1 MHVLTSILGFILAVG
16 LLVAVHE
23 WGHFWVA
30 RRLGVKVLRFSIGF
44 GRPLRSWRRGE
55 TEYVIGSLPF
65 GGYVKMLDGREGPV
79 DPAEAH
85 RAFDRQGV
93 GKRAAIVA
101 AGPAANLVFA
111 VVAYALMYMVGVT
124 GLAPILD
131 APAAATPA
139 AQAGLRGEAEVLAV
153 NGRPVRTFDALR
165 VAVLDAATGDQPIQL
180 RVREQGGERTV
191 ELPGAPYGLFMGTD
205 DPLARLGLRPW
216 EPRGSIIVRRVE
228 EGAAAALAGL
238 RVDDV
243 VTGVG
248 GVPISRASELVE
260 AIRQHAGER
269 VELDILRD
277 GLPQTVSVIPGTRRH
292 NGEVVGYAGAAFGV
306 DIPDE
311 VRGRLLVVERLGVL
325 EAIQA
330 GFSRTWD
337 MGVLSLRVM
346 GKMLTGEATLETI
359 SGPLGIADVAGK
371 SLVLGLSSFL
381 AFLALVSLSLAILN
395 LLPVPVLDGGHLL
408 FYLIEVL
415 RGRPLSDQA
424 QMLAQRVGMSLLLA
438 LMALALFNDLTRLF
452 FF

>member
-1 MHVLTSILGFILAVG
+1 MHVLASILGFILAIG

-44 GRPLRSWRRGE
+44 GRPLKTWRRGE
-55 TEYVIGSLPF
+55 TEYVIASLPL

-79 DPAEAH
+79 EPDEVH
-85 RAFDRQGV
+85 RAFDRQSV

-101 AGPAANLVFA
+101 AGPVANLVFA
-111 VVAYALMYMVGVT
+111 VIAYALMYMLGIT

-131 APAAATPA
+131 APAAGTPA

-153 NGRPVRTFDALR
+153 NGHPVRTFDALR
-165 VAVLDAATGDQPIQL
+165 IAVLDAATGGQPIQL
-180 RVREQGGERTV
+180 RVREQGGERMV
-191 ELPGAPYGLFMGTD
+191 ELPGASYGLLKGTE

-216 EPRGSIIVRRVE
+216 EPRGNIIVRQVE

-238 RVDDV
+238 RVNDV

-248 GVPISRASELVE
+248 GMPVSRASELVE
-260 AIRQHAGER
+260 VIRQHPGER

-277 GLPQTVSVIPGTRRH
+277 GQSLRVSMILGMRRF
-292 NGEVVGYAGAAFGV
+292 NSEMVGYAGAAFSV
-306 DIPDE
+306 DISDE
-311 VRGRLLVVERLGVL
+311 TWARLRVVERLGVL
-325 EAIQA
+325 EAVQA
-330 GFSRTWD
+330 GLSRTWD
-337 MGVLSLRVM
+337 MSVLTLRFM
-346 GKMLTGEATLETI
+346 GKMLTGQASLETI

-371 SLVLGLSSFL
+371 SLVLGLSNFL

-408 FYLIEVL
+408 FYLIEAL
-415 RGRPLSDQA
+415 LGRPLSNEA
-424 QMLAQRVGMSLLLA
+424 QMFAQRIGMSLLLA

-452 FF
+452 F

>member
-1 MHVLTSILGFILAVG
+1 MHLLASILGFILAIG

-55 TEYVIGSLPF
+55 TEYVLGSLPF

-131 APAAATPA
+131 VPAAATPA

-165 VAVLDAATGDQPIQL
+165 VAVLDAAMGDQPIQL
-180 RVREQGGERTV
+180 LVREQGVERTV
-191 ELPGAPYGLFMGTD
+191 ELPGVPYGLLAGTD

-238 RVDDV
+238 RVGDV

-260 AIRQHAGER
+260 AIRQHPGER

-277 GLPQTVSVIPGTRRH
+277 GRPQTVSVIPGMRWH
-292 NGEVVGYAGAAFGV
+292 NGEMVGYAGAAFGV

-311 VRGRLLVVERLGVL
+311 VWRRLLVVERLGVL

-337 MGVLSLRVM
+337 MSVLSLRVM

-359 SGPLGIADVAGK
+359 SGPLGIADIAGR

-381 AFLALVSLSLAILN
+381 AFLALMSLSLAILN

-424 QMLAQRVGMSLLLA
+424 QMFAQRVGMSLLLA

-452 FF
+452 F

>member
-16 LLVAVHE
+16 VLVAVHE

-44 GRPLRSWRRGE
+44 GRPLKTWRRGE
-55 TEYVIGSLPF
+55 TEYVIASLPL

-85 RAFDRQGV
+85 RAFDRQSV

-101 AGPAANLVFA
+101 AGPIANLVFA
-111 VVAYALMYMVGVT
+111 VFAYALMFMVGVT

-131 APAAATPA
+131 APAAGTSA
-139 AQAGLRGEAEVLAV
+139 AQAGLQAGAEVLAV
-153 NGRPVRTFDALR
+153 NDRPVRTFEALR
-165 VAVLDAATGDQPIQL
+165 IAVLDAATGDAPL
-180 RVREQGGERTV
+180 RLHVREQGVERTV
-191 ELPGAPYGLFMGTD
+191 ELPGAPYGLLRSTD

-216 EPRGSIIVRRVE
+216 EPNGAVVVRRVE
-228 EGAAAALAGL
+228 QGAAADQAGL
-238 RVDDV
+238 KVGDV

-248 GVPISRASELVE
+248 GEPVDRASVLIK
-260 AIRQHAGER
+260 AIRQHPGER

-277 GLPQTVSVIPGTRRH
+277 GQALQISVIPGMRQS
-292 NGEVVGYAGAAFGV
+292 NGEVVGYAGAAFSV
-306 DIPDE
+306 DISDE
-311 VRGRLLVVERLGVL
+311 TRARLRVVERLGVL

-330 GFSRTWD
+330 GLVRTWD
-337 MGVLSLRVM
+337 MSVLSLRVM
-346 GKMLTGEATLETI
+346 GKMLTGEASLETI

-415 RGRPLSDQA
+415 LGRPLSDQA
-424 QMLAQRVGMSLLLA
+424 QMLAQRAGMSLLLA

-452 FF
+452 L

>member
-1 MHVLTSILGFILAVG
+1 MHLLTSILGFILAVG

-44 GRPLRSWRRGE
+44 GRPLRTWRRGE
-55 TEYVIGSLPF
+55 TEYLIGSLPF

-131 APAAATPA
+131 VPAAATPA
-139 AQAGLRGEAEVLAV
+139 AQAGLQGEAEVLAV
-153 NGRPVRTFDALR
+153 NDRPVRTFDALR
-165 VAVLDAATGDQPIQL
+165 IAALDAATGDAPL
-180 RVREQGGERTV
+180 RLHVREQGVERTV
-191 ELPGAPYGLFMGTD
+191 ELPGAPYGLLRGTD

-216 EPRGSIIVRRVE
+216 EPNGAVVVRRVE
-228 EGAAAALAGL
+228 EGAAADQAGL
-238 RVDDV
+238 RVGDV

-248 GVPISRASELVE
+248 GEAIDRASVLIK
-260 AIRQHAGER
+260 AIRQHPGER

-277 GLPQTVSVIPGTRRH
+277 GQSLRVSVIPGTRRS
-292 NGEVVGYAGAAFGV
+292 NGEVVGYAGAAFSV
-306 DIPDE
+306 DISDE
-311 VRGRLLVVERLGVL
+311 TRARLRVVERLGVL
-325 EAIQA
+325 EAVQA
-330 GFSRTWD
+330 GLSRTWD
-337 MGVLSLRVM
+337 MSVLSLRVM
-346 GKMLTGEATLETI
+346 GKMLTGEASLETI

-415 RGRPLSDQA
+415 LGRPLSDQA
-424 QMLAQRVGMSLLLA
+424 QMLAQRIGMSLLLA

-452 FF
+452 F

>member
-1 MHVLTSILGFILAVG
+1 MHVLTSILGFILAIG

-44 GRPLRSWRRGE
+44 GHPLYSWRYGE
-55 TEYVIGSLPF
+55 TEYVLGSLPF
-65 GGYVKMLDGREGPV
+65 GGYVKMLDGRDGPV

-131 APAAATPA
+131 VPPAATPA
-139 AQAGLRGEAEVLAV
+139 AQAGLRGETEVLAV

-165 VAVLDAATGDQPIQL
+165 VAVLDAAMGDQPIQL
-180 RVREQGGERTV
+180 RVREQGDERTL
-191 ELPGAPYGLFMGTD
+191 ELPGAPYGLLTD
-205 DPLARLGLRPW
+205 TDEPLARLGLRPW
-216 EPRGSIIVRRVE
+216 EPRGSIVVRRVE

-238 RVDDV
+238 RVGDV
-243 VTGVG
+243 VTGVE
-248 GVPISRASELVE
+248 GVPISRARELVE
-260 AIRQHAGER
+260 AIRQHPGER
-269 VELDILRD
+269 MELNILRD
-277 GLPQTVSVIPGTRRH
+277 GRPQTVSVIPHMRRH
-292 NGEVVGYAGAAFGV
+292 DGEVIGYLGAAFGV

-311 VRGRLLVVERLGVL
+311 VRQRLLVVERLGVL

-330 GFSRTWD
+330 GLLRTLD
-337 MGVLSLRVM
+337 MSVLSLRVM
-346 GKMLTGEATLETI
+346 GKMLTGEATLENI
-359 SGPLGIADVAGK
+359 SGPLGIADIAGR

-395 LLPVPVLDGGHLL
+395 LLPIPVLDGGHLL
-408 FYLIEVL
+408 FYLIEAL
-415 RGRPLSDQA
+415 RGRPLSDEA

-452 FF
+452 F

>member
-165 VAVLDAATGDQPIQL
+165 VAALDAATGDQPIQL
-180 RVREQGGERTV
+180 RVREQGVERTV

-277 GLPQTVSVIPGTRRH
+277 GRSQTVSVIPGTRRH

-452 FF
+452 F

>member
-111 VVAYALMYMVGVT
+111 VLAYALMYMVGVT

-131 APAAATPA
+131 APPSGTPA
-139 AQAGLRGEAEVLAV
+139 AQAGLRDEAEVLEV
-153 NGRPVRTFDALR
+153 NGRPVRTFEALR

-180 RVREQGGERTV
+180 RVHEQGFERTV
-191 ELPGAPYGLFMGTD
+191 ELPGAPYGLLQSTA
-205 DPLARLGLRPW
+205 DPLALLGLRPW
-216 EPRGSIIVRRVE
+216 EPGGSIIVRRVE

-238 RVDDV
+238 KVGDV

-277 GLPQTVSVIPGTRRH
+277 GRPLTVSVVPGMRRH
-292 NGEVVGYAGAAFGV
+292 NGEVIGYAGAAFGV

-311 VRGRLLVVERLGVL
+311 VRNRLLVVERLGLL

-330 GFSRTWD
+330 GISRTWD
-337 MGVLSLRVM
+337 MSVLSLRVM
-346 GKMLTGEATLETI
+346 GKMLIGEATLETI
-359 SGPLGIADVAGK
+359 SGPLGIADIAGR

-415 RGRPLSDQA
+415 RRRPLSDQA
-424 QMLAQRVGMSLLLA
+424 QMFAQRVGMSLLLA
-438 LMALALFNDLTRLF
+438 LMALALFNDLTRLLS
-452 FF
+452 

>member
-44 GRPLRSWRRGE
+44 GRPLRTWRRGE
-55 TEYVIGSLPF
+55 TEYLIGSLPF

-111 VVAYALMYMVGVT
+111 VIAYALMYMVGVT

-139 AQAGLRGEAEVLAV
+139 AQAGLQGEAEVLAV
-153 NGRPVRTFDALR
+153 NGRPVHTFDALR
-165 VAVLDAATGDQPIQL
+165 IAALDAATGDAPL
-180 RVREQGGERTV
+180 RLHVREQGVERTV
-191 ELPGAPYGLFMGTD
+191 ELPGAPYGLLRGTD

-216 EPRGSIIVRRVE
+216 EPNGAVVVRRVE
-228 EGAAAALAGL
+228 AGSAADQAGL
-238 RVDDV
+238 RVGDV

-248 GVPISRASELVE
+248 GEAIDRASVLIK
-260 AIRQHAGER
+260 AIRQHPGER

-277 GLPQTVSVIPGTRRH
+277 GQSLRVSVIPGTRRS
-292 NGEVVGYAGAAFGV
+292 NGEVVGYAGAAFSV
-306 DIPDE
+306 DISDE
-311 VRGRLLVVERLGVL
+311 TRARLRVVERLGVL
-325 EAIQA
+325 EAVQA
-330 GFSRTWD
+330 GLSRTWD
-337 MGVLSLRVM
+337 MSVLSLRVM
-346 GKMLTGEATLETI
+346 GKMLTGEASLETI

-415 RGRPLSDQA
+415 LGRPLSDQA
-424 QMLAQRVGMSLLLA
+424 QMLAQRIGMSLLLA

-452 FF
+452 F

>member
-1 MHVLTSILGFILAVG
+1 MHFLASLLGFILAVG

-44 GRPLRSWRRGE
+44 GPPLRVWRRGE
-55 TEYVIGSLPF
+55 TEYALGSLPL
-65 GGYVKMLDGREGPV
+65 GGYVQMLDGREGPV
-79 DPAEAH
+79 DPSEAH
-85 RAFDRQGV
+85 RAFDRQSV
-93 GKRAAIVA
+93 GRRALIVV
-101 AGPAANLVFA
+101 AGPVANLVFA
-111 VVAYALMYMVGVT
+111 VVAYALVYMLGVS

-131 APAAATPA
+131 EPQAGTPA
-139 AQAGLRGEAEVLAV
+139 AQVRLRAEAEVLAV

-165 VAVLDAATGDQPIQL
+165 VAVLDAATRDQPIQL
-180 RVREQGGERTV
+180 HVREQGFERTV
-191 ELPGAPYGLFMGTD
+191 ELPGAPHGLLMGTD

-216 EPRGSIIVRRVE
+216 EPQGRIIVRRVE

-248 GVPISRASELVE
+248 GVPISRVSELVE

-269 VELDILRD
+269 VELDILRA
-277 GLPQTVSVIPGTRRH
+277 GRPQTISVIPGTRRH

-311 VRGRLLVVERLGVL
+311 VRARLLVVERLGVL
-325 EAIQA
+325 EAIWA

-337 MGVLSLRVM
+337 MSVLSLRVI
-346 GKMLTGEATLETI
+346 GKILTGEATLETI

-408 FYLIEVL
+408 FYLIEAL

-424 QMLAQRVGMSLLLA
+424 QLLAQRVGMSLLLA
-438 LMALALFNDLTRLF
+438 LMALALFNDVTRLF
-452 FF
+452 F

>member
-1 MHVLTSILGFILAVG
+1 MHVLTSILGFILAIG

-44 GRPLRSWRRGE
+44 GRPLRSWRGGE
-55 TEYVIGSLPF
+55 TEYVLGSLPF

-85 RAFDRQGV
+85 RAFDRQVV

-101 AGPAANLVFA
+101 AGPVANLVFA
-111 VVAYALMYMVGVT
+111 VLAYALMYMVGVT

-131 APAAATPA
+131 TPAAATPA

-153 NGRPVRTFDALR
+153 NGHPVRTFEALR
-165 VAVLDAATGDQPIQL
+165 VAVLDAAAEDQPIQL

-205 DPLARLGLRPW
+205 DPLVRLGLRPW
-216 EPRGSIIVRRVE
+216 EPRGNIVVRRVE

-243 VTGVG
+243 VTGVD
-248 GVPISRASELVE
+248 GVPITRASELVE
-260 AIRQHAGER
+260 AIHQHAGER
-269 VELDILRD
+269 VDLDILRD
-277 GLPQTVSVIPGTRRH
+277 GRAQTVSVIPGMRRH

-311 VRGRLLVVERLGVL
+311 VRRRLLVVERLGVL

-346 GKMLTGEATLETI
+346 GKMLTGEASLETI

-415 RGRPLSDQA
+415 LGRPLSDQA
-424 QMLAQRVGMSLLLA
+424 QMFAQRVGMSLLLA
-438 LMALALFNDLTRLF
+438 LMVLALFNDLTRLF
-452 FF
+452 F

>member
-44 GRPLRSWRRGE
+44 GRPLRTWRRGE
-55 TEYVIGSLPF
+55 TEYLIGSLPF

-111 VVAYALMYMVGVT
+111 VIAYALMYMVGVT

-139 AQAGLRGEAEVLAV
+139 AQAGLQGEAEVLAV
-153 NGRPVRTFDALR
+153 NGRPVHTFDALR
-165 VAVLDAATGDQPIQL
+165 IAALDAATGDAPL
-180 RVREQGGERTV
+180 RLHVREQGVERTV
-191 ELPGAPYGLFMGTD
+191 ELPGAPYGLLRGTD

-216 EPRGSIIVRRVE
+216 EPNGAVVVRRVE
-228 EGAAAALAGL
+228 AGSAADQAGL
-238 RVDDV
+238 RVGDV

-248 GVPISRASELVE
+248 GEAIDRASVLIK
-260 AIRQHAGER
+260 AIRQHPGER

-277 GLPQTVSVIPGTRRH
+277 GQSLRVSVIPGTRRS
-292 NGEVVGYAGAAFGV
+292 NGEVVGYAGAAFSV
-306 DIPDE
+306 DISDE
-311 VRGRLLVVERLGVL
+311 TRARLRVVERLGVL

-330 GFSRTWD
+330 GLSRTWD
-337 MGVLSLRVM
+337 MSVLSLRVM
-346 GKMLTGEATLETI
+346 GKMLTGEASLETI

-415 RGRPLSDQA
+415 LGRPLSDQA
-424 QMLAQRVGMSLLLA
+424 QMLAQRIGMSLLLA

-452 FF
+452 F

>member
-44 GRPLRSWRRGE
+44 GRPLRTWRRGE

-101 AGPAANLVFA
+101 AGPVANLVFA

-131 APAAATPA
+131 TPVAATPA
-139 AQAGLRGEAEVLAV
+139 AQAGLQRGAEVLAV
-153 NGRPVRTFDALR
+153 NDRPVHTFEALR
-165 VAVLDAATGDQPIQL
+165 IAVFDAATGTAPIRL
-180 RVREQGGERTV
+180 YVREQGGQRTV
-191 ELPGAPYGLFMGTD
+191 ELPGAPYGLLRGTD

-216 EPRGSIIVRRVE
+216 EPSGAVVVRRVE
-228 EGAAAALAGL
+228 EGTAAALAGL
-238 RVDDV
+238 RVGDV

-248 GVPISRASELVE
+248 GEPVDRASVLIK
-260 AIRQHAGER
+260 AIRQHPGER

-277 GLPQTVSVIPGTRRH
+277 GRPQTVSVIPGTRRH
-292 NGEVVGYAGAAFGV
+292 NGEVVGYAGVAFGV

-311 VRGRLLVVERLGVL
+311 VRERLRVVERLGVL
-325 EAIQA
+325 EAIQV
-330 GFSRTWD
+330 GLVRTWD
-337 MGVLSLRVM
+337 MSVLSLRVM
-346 GKMLTGEATLETI
+346 GKMLTGEASLETI

-381 AFLALVSLSLAILN
+381 GFLALVSLSLAILN
-395 LLPVPVLDGGHLL
+395 LLPVPILDGGHLL

-424 QMLAQRVGMSLLLA
+424 QMFTQRIGMSLLLA

-452 FF
+452 F